1 MRINKLP
8 DDEEFLKYTSIP
20 LTGKPKEY
28 KEYHQIKQF
37 LEDKKN
43 KAAGLAAVQIGSHI
57 RLFGVKIAG
66 IPGFRSRVMMFA
78 NPQYLFES
86 ESLEYGHESCLSE
99 PGITAHIERSKHIT
113 VSYYDGDWT
122 HRSTNLMGFNARVF
136 QHEMDHLNGILL
148 SDIKEK

>member
-1 MRINKLP
+1 MKIYKFP
-8 DDEEFLKYTSIP
+8 DDKDFLKYTSIP
-20 LTGKPKEY
+20 LNKKPNEY
-28 KEYHQIKQF
+28 PEYHQIKQF
-37 LEDKKN
+37 LETKQN
-43 KAAGLAAVQIGSHI
+43 NAIGLAAVQIGSHI

-66 IPGFRSRVMMFA
+66 IPGFRPRVMMFA

-99 PGITAHIERSKHIT
+99 PGITAHIERSKRIT

-122 HRSTNLMGFNARVF
+122 HKSTNLMGFNARVF